1 MKEWIKTRYARG
13 AAVAAVLVAPV
24 VSFAQSTPAT
34 DVNTAITQAQTE
46 ISGYVATWGGAF
58 IAICLLVVGWRVG
71 GKLVKRLGSAG

>member
-34 DVNTAITQAQTE
+34 DVSTAITQAQTE
-46 ISGYVATWGGAF
+46 ISGY
-58 IAICLLVVGWRVG
+58 IASYGSALISICLLVAGWRIG
-71 GKLVKRLGSAG
+71 GRLVKRLGSAG